1 MLNPEKLISLT
12 TIKGLGPRR
21 IRKLLQK
28 FPDIDD
34 VKQLTKFELCQ
45 VKGITPVIAENV
57 SNIETG
63 YGIEALENSEKIGSR
78 YFTYWDEDYPNMLK
92 TVYDAP
98 VGIFVL
104 GKVREFQCISVVGTR
119 SPTQYGK
126 KITKM
131 ITEQLVSNGI
141 GIVSGFA
148 RGVDTIS
155 HRTTVQYGGYTMAVL
170 GNGLD
175 ICYPG
180 ENRELRNQLIDTG
193 CIISEF
199 VPGTKP
205 DAVNFPKRNRI
216 ISGLSF
222 GTLVIEAGKK
232 SGALL
237 TAMNALDQNRD
248 VYAIPGR
255 VDSKNS
261 IGCHNIIQQGAKLVQ
276 SVEDILNEL
285 QLPNDSQ
292 QVELLPDL
300 TSREENIYSHLNS
313 HKSIHID
320 DLCKKVQMNTPEVL
334 SILLTLELKNT
345 VIQLPGKYFQK
356 S

>member
-1 MLNPEKLISLT
+1 MLSPEKLINLT
-12 TIKGLGPRR
+12 NIKGLGPRR
-21 IRKLLQK
+21 IRKLLRK

-34 VKQLTKFELCQ
+34 VKQLTIFDLCQ
-45 VKGITPVIAENV
+45 IKGITRTIAENIR
-57 SNIETG
+57 NIETG
-63 YGIEALENSEKIGSR
+63 YGIEALENSDKISSR
-78 YFTYWDEDYPNMLK
+78 YFTYWDAEYPEILK

-98 VGIFVL
+98 VGVFVL
-104 GKVREFQCISVVGTR
+104 GKLINIQCISVVGTR
-119 SPTQYGK
+119 SPTSYGK
-126 KITKM
+126 KISKM
-131 ITEQLVSNGI
+131 MTEKLVSAGL

-148 RGVDTIS
+148 RGVDTLC
-155 HRTTVQYGGYTMAVL
+155 HRTAVNRGGYTAAVL

-175 ICYPG
+175 ICYPA
-180 ENRELRNQLIDTG
+180 ENRELRNQLIDNG

-216 ISGLSF
+216 ISGLSS

-248 VYAIPGR
+248 VFAIPGR
-255 VDSKNS
+255 IDSQNS
-261 IGCHNIIQQGAKLVQ
+261 FGCHRIIQQGAKLVQ
-276 SVEDILNEL
+276 SIEDILEDF
-285 QLPNDSQ
+285 QLSNAVEQ
-292 QVELLPDL
+292 IELLPDL
-300 TSREENIYSHLNS
+300 TPQEKNIYNQLTSHN
-313 HKSIHID
+313 SIHID
-320 DLCKKVQMNTPEVL
+320 ELCEQVQMDTPEVL

-345 VIQLPGKYFQK
+345 IIQLPGKYFQI